1 MAGHEFRVR
10 EAEEPYPGGDPK
22 RGTVLML
29 PGRAYSCDMSLLAW
43 TTRALQS
50 TGWTVLQAEWNVSAV
65 PAEPRAFIQDVAQQ
79 LDEMKRPAEPVLIV
93 AKEVVPGLVEFEWRS
108 PA

>member
-1 MAGHEFRVR
+1 MAGHEFTVR
-10 EAEEPYPGGDPK
+10 EAEEHYPGDDR

-29 PGRAYSCDMSLLAW
+29 PGRAHSCDMSLLAW

-50 TGWTVLQAEWNVSAV
+50 TGWTVLQAEWNLSAL

-79 LDEMKRPAEPVLIV
+79 LDEMKRPAGPVLIV
-93 AKEVVPGLVEFEWRS
+93 AKSLGTLAAHWG
-108 PA
+108 AGKG